1 MDTNTYLIKVFCLVD
16 DFMKGKCIRKRGPQ
30 PILSDS
36 EVLTMEIIG
45 SFFGIDT
52 DKGIYTYFRRHYGDW
67 FPALLTIHRTTFTR
81 QMANLWKVKEQIW
94 SHVLS
99 HLYFDRQISVID
111 SFPVPICRF
120 ARAYRCKNLREL
132 AAFGRDDIARQT
144 FLGLRAHLQICW
156 PGVIVDF
163 RLAPANVH
171 ELEVAEEMLTHVKGW
186 ALGDRNYWSPKLFE
200 TLNAQG
206 LSLLAPFRKASRET
220 KPWPIWMKHMRYR
233 IETVIGQL
241 VERFHAKRTWA
252 RDAWHLYSRWLRKIL
267 SHTIAALFCQETCNS
282 LLRFADLVND

>member
-1 MDTNTYLIKVFCLVD
+1 MDANTLLIKVYCLID
-16 DFMKGKCIRKRGPQ
+16 DFMKGQRIRKRGPQ

-52 DKGIYTYFRRHYGDW
+52 DKGIYTFFKRHYGDW

-81 QMANLWKVKEQIW
+81 QMANLWKVKERIW
-94 SHVLS
+94 HHVLD
-99 HLYFDRQISVID
+99 HLQFDRQISVID

-120 ARAYRCKNLREL
+120 ARAYRCRCLREL
-132 AAFGRDDIARQT
+132 AAFGRDEIARQT
-144 FLGLRAHLQICW
+144 FLGLRAHVLICW
-156 PGVIVDF
+156 PGIIVDF
-163 RLAPANVH
+163 RLAPANIH
-171 ELEVAEEMLTHVKGW
+171 ELEVAKEMLAHVKGW
-186 ALGDRNYWSPKLFE
+186 VLGDRNYWSPELFE
-200 TLNAQG
+200 ELSSQG
-206 LSLLAPFRKASRET
+206 LFLLAPFKKASRET
-220 KPWPIWMKHMRYR
+220 TPFPIWIKHMRYR

-267 SHTIAALFCQETCNS
+267 SHTIAAVFCQQSDIS
-282 LLRFADLVND
+282 LLRFANLVVD